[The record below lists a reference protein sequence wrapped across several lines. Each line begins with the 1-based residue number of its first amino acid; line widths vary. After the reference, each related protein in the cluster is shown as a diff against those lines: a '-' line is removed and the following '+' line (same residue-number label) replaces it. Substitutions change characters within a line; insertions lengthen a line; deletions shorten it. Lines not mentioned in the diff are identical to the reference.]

1 MAQHH
6 AELQV
11 HDLQECKGKQT
22 RSILVFCCVKNMD
35 SEQRNVGGTLLE
47 TSTCNVGYPV
57 KTVKG

>member
-22 RSILVFCCVKNMD
+22 RSILVFCCVKIWILNKEM
-35 SEQRNVGGTLLE
+35 LE
-47 TSTCNVGYPV
+47 GRCWKQVLAMLDIL
-57 KTVKG
+57 